1 MYTEVRTAA
10 TFLAKFLQSKSTS
23 ASTTVERLLT
33 FEQALVDR
41 LMERFKGHWDPQRPC
56 IGNAFRAV
64 CVLNGVVDRVVV
76 EALMVA
82 GIKAEGS
89 NTIPLHQNSTFQQN
103 LCYGLIHIAVR
114 MWDAGV
120 YDVNSANGYDP
131 SYYGAEWNG
140 YQDVGDPAPPG
151 VDPAP
156 PGVDQA
162 QSWPTTGQQWAEHT
176 DSGAQSGVHTASTVE
191 PVVETSSVSTL
202 QAPDANG
209 ESDPRSAV
217 AGAVAAI
224 PLEGAEGTASA
235 VQGDWSQYP
244 GYDYT
249 AYSGYG
255 YYDPNTAYYGT
266 AGYQYTGQAYD
277 QYYGTAYAAAAGMG
291 PGVEKSFSVSNM
303 AAKNLIFLAVA
314 PKEIHNPFE
323 DMKKKQVEEAKPA
336 EKKVVEKK
344 KVFVI
349 RPKLGPKDKNGSKSE
364 NVSEQEKLDN
374 TEKEPSA
381 SNGCADGHNLQNVTP
396 VARPDKQPEQG
407 DVSVQ
412 AAQLDINDQVDKLVK
427 EVYAARS
434 LKEDN
439 GRTAKKE
446 PAVKAMA
453 DETSKPTAAGSL
465 EVALQ
470 EKENITGSGDGSLK
484 YGDRAGS
491 IKDKDAEVR
500 APRITGEKILE
511 EAADMDVDPSDDDEL
526 VLTDSDESKALR
538 SRVLTD
544 KRAAAANNRVEL
556 RLGQGRT
563 SSSAAVPFFV
573 EGADVKG
580 DTKGSRVSMTSREI
594 SSRNAAA
601 EALAAAR
608 AAAAN
613 INKREGYR
621 DDHRPRRGR
630 DRYTS
635 RRYGRYRRSS
645 RSRSMSR
652 SRSRSRSR
660 HRSRSMSKSRSPN
673 RRYSNGRA
681 LSPSEV
687 SAGDRS
693 YHLRRDVPRRRSP
706 SAEYRPSQTNRDPK
720 GRRAEVYESPAY
732 SHHTSDTRRGTNA
745 LGRDGEE
752 RPIRRRSRS
761 SSKHPL
767 AEPVLSSD
775 SGSESE
781 AAIGIDAATS
791 SRKEDD
797 KSGERHHRDS
807 SKRSRHRRHKS
818 SRSSRTEKQDSDSG
832 SLQPAENLKADAS
845 LEADIRREHK
855 TSPSS
860 GRKEH
865 RSSKHKHSH
874 HKSSRH
880 KTSSS
885 SKRDENEEGRHRSR
899 RKREDEETHDE
910 RAKRRRDLDEKTDSG
925 ITVP

>member
-1 MYTEVRTAA
+1 
-10 TFLAKFLQSKSTS
+10 
-23 ASTTVERLLT
+23 
-33 FEQALVDR
+33 
-41 LMERFKGHWDPQRPC
+41 
-56 IGNAFRAV
+56 
-64 CVLNGVVDRVVV
+64 
-76 EALMVA
+76 
-82 GIKAEGS
+82 
-89 NTIPLHQNSTFQQN
+89 
-103 LCYGLIHIAVR
+103 
-114 MWDAGV
+114 MWDAGA

-162 QSWPTTGQQWAEHT
+162 QGWSTTGQQWAEHT
-176 DSGAQSGVHTASTVE
+176 ESGAQSGVPTASTIE

-202 QAPDANG
+202 QAPDSNG
-209 ESDPRSAV
+209 KIDPPSAV
-217 AGAVAAI
+217 AGAAAAI
-224 PLEGAEGTASA
+224 PSEGAEATASA
-235 VQGDWSQYP
+235 VQGDWSQYQ

-266 AGYQYTGQAYD
+266 AGYQYTGQAYG
-277 QYYGTAYAAAAGMG
+277 QYYGTAYAAAA
-291 PGVEKSFSVSNM
+291 
-303 AAKNLIFLAVA
+303 AA

-323 DMKKKQVEEAKPA
+323 EMKKKQVEEAKPV
-336 EKKVVEKK
+336 EKKVVEKR
-344 KVFVI
+344 KVVVI
-349 RPKLGPKDKNGSKSE
+349 RPKLGPKDKHGVKLE
-364 NVSEQEKLDN
+364 NASDQEKLDS

-381 SNGCADGHNLQNVTP
+381 SNGCANGHNLQNVIP
-396 VARPDKQPEQG
+396 VARLDKQPEQG

-427 EVYAARS
+427 EVHAARS

-446 PAVKAMA
+446 PAARAMA
-453 DETSKPTAAGSL
+453 DETSKPTGAGSL

-470 EKENITGSGDGSLK
+470 EKENITGGGDGSLK

-491 IKDKDAEVR
+491 IKDNDAEVR
-500 APRITGEKILE
+500 APRVNGEKILE

-526 VLTDSDESKALR
+526 VLTDSDEPKALR
-538 SRVLTD
+538 SRVLAD

-556 RLGQGRT
+556 RIGQGRT

-573 EGADVKG
+573 EGTDVNG
-580 DTKGSRVSMTSREI
+580 DTKGSRVSMTSKQI

-630 DRYTS
+630 GRDRYTS

-645 RSRSMSR
+645 RSPSMSR

-660 HRSRSMSKSRSPN
+660 PRSRSMSKSRSPD
-673 RRYSNGRA
+673 RRRHSNGRT
-681 LSPSEV
+681 LSPSNL

-693 YHLRRDVPRRRSP
+693 YHSKRDVPRRRSP
-706 SAEYRPSQTNRDPK
+706 SAEYRPSQTNRDAK
-720 GRRAEVYESPAY
+720 GRRADVHEFPAY
-732 SHHTSDTRRGTNA
+732 SHHTSDIRRGTNA

-761 SSKHPL
+761 PLKHSL
-767 AEPVLSSD
+767 AEPGLSSD
-775 SGSESE
+775 SASESE
-781 AAIGIDAATS
+781 AAIGIDAAKL
-791 SRKEDD
+791 SRKEGD

-807 SKRSRHRRHKS
+807 SKRSKHRRHKS
-818 SRSSRTEKQDSDSG
+818 SRSSRTEKQDSDTE
-832 SLQPAENLKADAS
+832 SLQPEGKLLDDAS
-845 LEADIRREHK
+845 LEADVRREHK

-865 RSSKHKHSH
+865 RSSKHKHSR

-880 KTSSS
+880 KSSSS
-885 SKRDENEEGRHRSR
+885 SKREENEEGRHRSR

-910 RAKRRRDLDEKTDSG
+910 RAKRRRELDEKADSG
-925 ITVP
+925 ITVH